1 MKIDL
6 INYEE
11 LNRQTEEIL
20 NGNAYIDFLS
30 LEEESGRKKGGKR
43 NVEATLLL
51 RTDDGTNRE
60 ERKNVADWQVKIL
73 KEYALHEGIWIA
85 PNTFKEFIN
94 KGDEGKMYN
103 SPKLGYVQ
111 KVYDYRRF
119 SNTPLDFLTNRISL
133 HNFIFSDTPYTL
145 VGFTTTEDFM
155 GKQTFAFVLEH
166 PFIQGTYLKP
176 TERIEVLLPEMKKN
190 GYDYRVENFKLVFFN
205 QDYIVRDLNERNILV
220 DNSGKLFFIDTVPE
234 LNTPESGFGGNRKY
248 GDGRI
253 IQLKSKD

>member
-11 LNRQTEEIL
+11 LNRLTEEIL

-103 SPKLGYVQ
+103 TGVFQTHHRIFLPIEFHCIILY
-111 KVYDYRRF
+111 
-119 SNTPLDFLTNRISL
+119 FLTL
-133 HNFIFSDTPYTL
+133 PTL
-145 VGFTTTEDFM
+145 
-155 GKQTFAFVLEH
+155 
-166 PFIQGTYLKP
+166 
-176 TERIEVLLPEMKKN
+176 
-190 GYDYRVENFKLVFFN
+190 
-205 QDYIVRDLNERNILV
+205 
-220 DNSGKLFFIDTVPE
+220 
-234 LNTPESGFGGNRKY
+234 
-248 GDGRI
+248 
-253 IQLKSKD
+253 